1 MRLSLVALVIWTASA
16 ASAARAAST
25 FELSGTVL
33 DEHGLG
39 LAGAV
44 LTLVHQSTGLTRT
57 ATTGDNGRYSF
68 PGLPPGVYSLEA
80 RLSGYATPR
89 YAGLKY
95 FADTK
100 PIFNITLLPRE
111 VQESMTFTGEAPLLN
126 VSQSQ
131 VGLSVEERQLEE
143 LPLSRRDYLE
153 LAPLDGSARELGEGP
168 GLSIDGANAYYT
180 AYQLDGFQNTRDQ
193 HGVVLVDLGIDAV
206 EEFRVVSGPFEAERG
221 GSLSGTVSAAS
232 KAGGNDWHGSLF
244 AFVRPGGWDAR
255 DPLTSENTALDRQ
268 NLGFTFSGPVVE
280 EKTYFFAALEHWN
293 QDEDVVV
300 TAPYDGDRFRGLY
313 ELPSEKLRS
322 ILKLSHAIGSRHQLT
337 VKALFSQEST
347 LTGVGGYDVFENGL
361 DTENDD
367 VSVSGTLASSI
378 GSAHSELRVGFTSE
392 RFRATAGPP
401 PMGVAIR
408 DPIAGNVGSPTRFE
422 RADEAH
428 LEISEVLSLPAG
440 AHSLKTGFS
449 FLRIESES
457 ELERFGDGL
466 VFVSSVPRAPD
477 VIWESAGTR
486 GSLER
491 GESHFQAFVQDDWPL
506 SPYVTLN
513 LGVRWEKETSV
524 PDNDNFAPRLG
535 VHWDATGD
543 GRTSVRGGYG
553 IFYSS
558 VLSIVDTLERL
569 YGPSGLGVVA
579 GADGTAATVAN
590 FYAPEDR
597 RSPAAQ
603 QWSVGFE
610 REWAP
615 AFSVALDVNHV
626 RGSDLLL
633 PIDANAPTFFDYTGS
648 GSRASSVADLTR
660 PLGVSDY
667 RDLYLIGSSGSSRFW
682 GVKIQ
687 ATRRYQAS
695 FTLQAVYQW
704 SRTTNDGD
712 DYRIEKSLP
721 LDPGRPEL
729 EWGRSAFDIPHSFVA
744 SGVWD
749 APLGLRFSA
758 IARARSGRPLDPR
771 VEADLDGDLKLRER
785 GFASGRIL
793 ERNSFRA
800 GSVASLDVSAGK
812 TWELGEARRLAL
824 ALDVFNLTNRLNP
837 LQVLETYGASETP
850 LPAFSQVV
858 QAGPPRQFQLSVRF
872 LF

>member
-1 MRLSLVALVIWTASA
+1 MRWSRSSWTACA

-33 DEHGLG
+33 DESGLG
-39 LAGAV
+39 LSGAV
-44 LTLVHQSTGLTRT
+44 LTLVDQSTGLTRT
-57 ATTGDNGRYSF
+57 ATTGDTGRYSF
-68 PGLPPGVYSLEA
+68 PGLPPGIYSLEA

-89 YAGLKY
+89 YAGLRY

-153 LAPLDGSARELGEGP
+153 LGPLDGSAREPVEGA
-168 GLSIDGANAYYT
+168 GLSIDGANPYYT

-193 HGVVLVDLGIDAV
+193 HGVVLVDVGIDAV
-206 EEFRVVSGPFEAERG
+206 EEFRVVSGPFEAELG
-221 GSLSGTVSAAS
+221 GSLSGIVSAAT
-232 KAGGNDWHGSLF
+232 KAGGNDWHGSLS
-244 AFVRPGGWDAR
+244 AFFRPGGWDAR

-268 NLGFTFSGPVVE
+268 NLEVTLSGPLVD
-280 EKTYFFAALEHWN
+280 EKTFFFAGVEYGN

-300 TAPYDGDRFRGLY
+300 TAPYDDGRFQGLY
-313 ELPSEKLRS
+313 RLPSDRLRS
-322 ILKLSHAIGSRHQLT
+322 LLKLSHLFGSRHQLT
-337 VKALFSQEST
+337 VKAIFSQESA
-347 LTGVGGYDVFENGL
+347 LSGVGGYDVFENRL

-367 VSVSGTLASSI
+367 VAVSGTLASSI
-378 GSAHSELRVGFTSE
+378 GSAHSELRLGFVSE

-401 PMGVAIR
+401 PLGAAIR
-408 DPIAGNVGSPTRFE
+408 DPLAGNIGSPARFE
-422 RADEAH
+422 RADEDH
-428 LEISEVLSLPAG
+428 VEISEILSLPAG
-440 AHSLKTGFS
+440 THSVKTGFS
-449 FLRIESES
+449 FLRIESAS

-466 VFVSSVPRAPD
+466 VFVPSVARAPM
-477 VIWESAGTR
+477 VYWESTGTG

-524 PDNDNFAPRLG
+524 SDNDNFAPRFGL
-535 VHWDATGD
+535 HWDATGD
-543 GRTSVRGGYG
+543 GRTSVHGGYG

-569 YGPSGLGVVA
+569 YGTSGVGVVA
-579 GADGTAATVAN
+579 SADGAAGTVAN
-590 FYAPEDR
+590 FYAPGDR

-610 REWAP
+610 REWVP
-615 AFSVALDVNHV
+615 SLSVALDVDHI

-633 PIDANAPTFFDYTGS
+633 PVDGNAPSFFDYTAS
-648 GSRASSVADLTR
+648 GSRSSAAADLTR
-660 PLGVSDY
+660 PFGVSDY
-667 RDLYLIGSSGSSRFW
+667 RDLYLTGSGGSSRFW
-682 GVKIQ
+682 GVRVR
-687 ATRRYQAS
+687 ATKRYQTS

-712 DYRIEKSLP
+712 DYRIEESLP
-721 LDPGRPEL
+721 LDPGRPDL

-800 GSVASLDVSAGK
+800 GSVAALDVSVGK
-812 TWELGEARRLAL
+812 TWELQETRRLAV
-824 ALDVFNLTNRLNP
+824 ALDVFNLSNRLNP
-837 LQVLETYGASETP
+837 LQVLETYGASEMP

-858 QAGPPRQFQLSVRF
+858 QAGPPRQFQLSFRF

>member
-1 MRLSLVALVIWTASA
+1 MRLSLVALLLWTAYP

-25 FELSGTVL
+25 FGLSGTIL
-33 DEHGLG
+33 DESGLG
-39 LAGAV
+39 LSGAV

-57 ATTGDNGRYSF
+57 ATTNDTGHYSF

-131 VGLSVEERQLEE
+131 VGLSIEERQLEE

-153 LAPLDGSARELGEGP
+153 LATLDGSARELGGDSH
-168 GLSIDGANAYYT
+168 LSIQGANAHYT

-193 HGVVLVDLGIDAV
+193 HGVVLAEVGIDAI
-206 EEFRVVSGPFEAERG
+206 EEFRVVSGAFEAERG
-221 GSLSGTVSAAS
+221 GSLSGIVSAAT

-244 AFVRPGGWDAR
+244 AFFRPGGWDAR
-255 DPLTSENTALDRQ
+255 DPLTSENTSLDRQ
-268 NLGFTFSGPVVE
+268 NLGFTLSGPLVE
-280 EKTYFFAALEHWN
+280 EKTFFFAGLEYWN
-293 QDEDVVV
+293 QNEDVVV
-300 TAPYDGDRFRGLY
+300 TAPYDGGRFRGLY
-313 ELPSEKLRS
+313 QLPSERLRTL
-322 ILKLSHAIGSRHQLT
+322 LKLSHFLGSRHQLT
-337 VKALFSQEST
+337 VKALFSQESA
-347 LTGVGGYDVFENGL
+347 LEGVGGYEVFENGL
-361 DTENDD
+361 DIENDD
-367 VSVSGTLASSI
+367 VAVSGTLASSL
-378 GSAHSELRVGFTSE
+378 GSTHSELRVGFVSE
-392 RFRATAGPP
+392 RFRASAGPP
-401 PMGVAIR
+401 PLGAAIR
-408 DPIAGNVGSPTRFE
+408 DPLLGNIGSPTRFE
-422 RADEAH
+422 RADEDH
-428 LEISEVLSLPAG
+428 FEISEVLSLPAG
-440 AHSLKTGFS
+440 THSLKTGFS
-449 FLRIESES
+449 FLRIESTS
-457 ELERFGDGL
+457 ALERFGDGL
-466 VFVSSVPRAPD
+466 VFVSSDARAPS
-477 VIWESAGTR
+477 VLWESVGTR
-486 GSLER
+486 GALER
-491 GESHFQAFVQDDWPL
+491 GESHFQAFVQDDWPI

-513 LGVRWEKETSV
+513 LGVRWERETSV
-524 PDNDNFAPRLG
+524 PDNNNFSPRVG
-535 VHWDATGD
+535 VHWDATRD

-558 VLSIVDTLERL
+558 VVSIVDTLERL

-579 GADGTAATVAN
+579 RADGTTGTAPN
-590 FYAPEDR
+590 FYSPEER
-597 RSPAAQ
+597 RSPAGQ
-603 QWSVGFE
+603 QWSAGVE
-610 REWAP
+610 REVAP
-615 AFSVALDVNHV
+615 ALSVALDVNHI

-633 PIDANAPTFFDYTGS
+633 PFDGNAPSFFDYTS
-648 GSRASSVADLTR
+648 GALRSSAAADLTR
-660 PLGVSDY
+660 PFGVSGY
-667 RDLYLIGSSGSSRFW
+667 RDLYLLGSPGSSRFW
-682 GVKIQ
+682 GVKVQ
-687 ATRRYQAS
+687 ATKRYQTS

-712 DYRIEKSLP
+712 DYRIEESLP
-721 LDPGRPEL
+721 LDPGRPDL
-729 EWGRSAFDIPHSFVA
+729 DWGRSACDIPHSFVA

-771 VEADLDGDLKLRER
+771 VESDLDGDLKLRER
-785 GFASGRIL
+785 GFVNGRIL

-837 LQVLETYGASETP
+837 LQVLDTYGGSETP
-850 LPAFSQVV
+850 LPAFLQVV
-858 QAGPPRQFQLSVRF
+858 QAAPPRQFQLSVRF

>member
-1 MRLSLVALVIWTASA
+1 MRLSLVALLLWTAYPAPS
-16 ASAARAAST
+16 ARAVST
-25 FELSGTVL
+25 FELSGAVL
-33 DEHGLG
+33 DESGLG
-39 LAGAV
+39 LRGAL

-57 ATTGDNGRYSF
+57 ATTSETGRYRL
-68 PGLPPGVYSLEA
+68 PGLLPGVYSLEA

-100 PIFNITLLPRE
+100 PIFNITLRPRE

-131 VGLSVEERQLEE
+131 VGLSVEEHQLEE

-153 LAPLDGSARELGEGP
+153 LATLDGSARELGERSR
-168 GLSIDGANAYYT
+168 LSIDGANAHYT
-180 AYQLDGFQNTRDQ
+180 AYQLDGFQNTRD
-193 HGVVLVDLGIDAV
+193 HDGVVLADVGIDAI
-206 EEFRVVSGPFEAERG
+206 EEFRVVSGSFEAERG
-221 GSLSGTVSAAS
+221 GSLSGIVSATT

-244 AFVRPGGWDAR
+244 AFFRPGGWDSR
-255 DPLTSENTALDRQ
+255 DPLTSENTSLDRQ
-268 NLGFTFSGPVVE
+268 NLGFTLSGPVVE
-280 EKTYFFAALEHWN
+280 EKTYFFAGLEYWN

-300 TAPYDGDRFRGLY
+300 TAPFGGGRFRGVF
-313 ELPSEKLRS
+313 ELPSDRLRS
-322 ILKLSHAIGSRHQLT
+322 LLKLSHFFDSHHQLT
-337 VKALFSQEST
+337 VKALFSQESA
-347 LTGVGGYDVFENGL
+347 LEGVGGYDVFENGL

-367 VSVSGTLASSI
+367 VALSGTLASTI
-378 GSAHSELRVGFTSE
+378 GSAHSELRVGFVSE

-401 PMGVAIR
+401 PLGAAIR
-408 DPIAGNVGSPTRFE
+408 DPLLGNIGSPTRFE
-422 RADEAH
+422 RADEDH
-428 LEISEVLSLPAG
+428 FEISEILSLPAG
-440 AHSLKTGFS
+440 THSLKTGFS
-449 FLRIESES
+449 FLRIESTS
-457 ELERFGDGL
+457 ELERFDDGL
-466 VFVSSVPRAPD
+466 VFVPSVARAPT
-477 VIWESAGTR
+477 VIWESMGKR

-491 GESHFQAFVQDDWPL
+491 GESHFQAFLQDDLPI

-524 PDNDNFAPRLG
+524 EDNDNFAPRVG

-558 VLSIVDTLERL
+558 VISIVDTLERL

-579 GADGTAATVAN
+579 RADGAAGTASN
-590 FYAPEDR
+590 FYAPEER

-603 QWSVGFE
+603 QWSVGLE
-610 REWAP
+610 REWLP
-615 AFSVALDVNHV
+615 TLSVALDVNHI

-633 PIDANAPTFFDYTGS
+633 PLDGNAASFYDYTAG
-648 GSRASSVADLTR
+648 GSRSSAAADLTR
-660 PLGVSDY
+660 PFGVSGY
-667 RDLYLIGSSGSSRFW
+667 RDLYLIGSRGSSRFW

-687 ATRRYQAS
+687 ATKRYQTT
-695 FTLQAVYQW
+695 FTVQAVYQW

-712 DYRIEKSLP
+712 DYRIEESLP
-721 LDPGRPEL
+721 LDPGRPDL
-729 EWGRSAFDIPHSFVA
+729 EWGRSDSDIPHSFVA

-749 APLGLRFSA
+749 ASFGLRFSA
-758 IARARSGRPLDPR
+758 IARARSGHPLDPR

-793 ERNSFRA
+793 ERNSFRT
-800 GSVASLDVSAGK
+800 GSVASLDVSVGK
-812 TWELGEARRLAL
+812 TWELGEGLRLAL

-837 LQVLETYGASETP
+837 LQVLETYGGSETP
-850 LPAFSQVV
+850 LPAFLHVV

>member
-1 MRLSLVALVIWTASA
+1 MRLSLVALLLWLAYPA
-16 ASAARAAST
+16 PLARAAST

-33 DEHGLG
+33 DESGFGLS
-39 LAGAV
+39 GAV
-44 LTLVHQSTGLTRT
+44 VTLVHQSTGLTRT
-57 ATTGDNGRYSF
+57 ATTSDAGRYSF

-80 RLSGYATPR
+80 RLSAYATPR

-100 PIFNITLLPRE
+100 PIFNITLLSRE

-131 VGLSVEERQLEE
+131 VGLSVEKRQLEE

-153 LAPLDGSARELGEGP
+153 LATLDGSARELGEGS
-168 GLSIDGANAYYT
+168 GLSIDGANAHYT
-180 AYQLDGFQNTRDQ
+180 AYELDGFQNTRD
-193 HGVVLVDLGIDAV
+193 HDGVVLADVGIDAI

-221 GSLSGTVSAAS
+221 GSLSGIVSAAT

-244 AFVRPGGWDAR
+244 AFFRPGGWDAR
-255 DPLTSENTALDRQ
+255 DPLTSENTSLDRQ
-268 NLGFTFSGPVVE
+268 NLGFTLSGPIVE
-280 EKTYFFAALEHWN
+280 EKTFFFAGIEYWN

-300 TAPYDGDRFRGLY
+300 TAPFEGGRFRGLFG
-313 ELPSEKLRS
+313 LPSERLQS
-322 ILKLSHAIGSRHQLT
+322 LLKLSHFVDSHHQLT
-337 VKALFSQEST
+337 VKALFSRESA
-347 LTGVGGYDVFENGL
+347 LEGVGGYDVFENGL

-367 VSVSGTLASSI
+367 VAVSGTLASSI
-378 GSAHSELRVGFTSE
+378 GSAHSELRVGFVSE
-392 RFRATAGPP
+392 RFRATAGSPP
-401 PMGVAIR
+401 LGAAIR
-408 DPIAGNVGSPTRFE
+408 DPLLGNIGSPTRFE
-422 RADEAH
+422 RADENH
-428 LEISEVLSLPAG
+428 FEIAEVLSLPAG
-440 AHSLKTGFS
+440 KHSLKTGFS
-449 FLRIESES
+449 FLRIESTS

-466 VFVSSVPRAPD
+466 VFVSSVARAPS
-477 VIWESAGTR
+477 ILWESMGTR

-491 GESHFQAFVQDDWPL
+491 GESHFQAFLQDDLPI

-513 LGVRWEKETSV
+513 LGLRWEKETSV
-524 PDNDNFAPRLG
+524 EDNDNFAPRVG
-535 VHWDATGD
+535 VHWDATRD

-553 IFYSS
+553 LFYSS
-558 VLSIVDTLERL
+558 VASIVDTLERL
-569 YGPSGLGVVA
+569 YGETGVGVVA
-579 GADGTAATVAN
+579 RSEGSTGGASN
-590 FYAPEDR
+590 FYAPEER
-597 RSPAAQ
+597 RSPYAQ
-603 QWSVGFE
+603 QWSVGVE
-610 REWAP
+610 REWMHTL
-615 AFSVALDVNHV
+615 SLALDVNHI

-633 PIDANAPTFFDYTGS
+633 PLDGNAPSFYDYTAG
-648 GSRASSVADLTR
+648 GSRSSAAADLTR
-660 PLGVSDY
+660 PSGVSGY
-667 RDLYLIGSSGSSRFW
+667 RDLYFIGSRGSSRFW
-682 GVKIQ
+682 GVKVQ
-687 ATRRYQAS
+687 AAKRYQTS

-712 DYRIEKSLP
+712 DYRIEESLP
-721 LDPGRPEL
+721 LDASRPDL
-729 EWGRSAFDIPHSFVA
+729 EWGRSANDIPHSFVA

-749 APLGLRFSA
+749 ASFGLRFSA

-800 GSVASLDVSAGK
+800 GSVATLDVSVGK
-812 TWELGEARRLAL
+812 TWEIGEGRRLAL

-837 LQVLETYGASETP
+837 LQVLETYGGSETP